1 MKILG
6 IAGGGVRSNEEA
18 GVLADEIAARGH
30 ELCWASRLAG
40 DALPS
45 EDQPYDGLILFGGE
59 ISVADPEH
67 APYFDAVAAL
77 IHKFDNHGKPVLGS
91 CLGAQTVAYA
101 FGGEVRPLGFLEFG
115 FTALSPAPAAADDP
129 LLGDLDAAIEL
140 FEMHSD
146 TFSLPPSATL
156 LMQGSAVQNQAF
168 RVGKNCYGFQCHFE
182 ATPKIADA
190 WIGRELRPSPRFAP
204 GELEAMERKLD
215 GDFKTYGAAQIS
227 FANIVVDR
235 WLELCARAKAKRENA
250 AQVS

>member
-40 DALPS
+40 DALPA
-45 EDQPYDGLILFGGE
+45 DDGPYDGLILFGGE

-67 APYFDAVAAL
+67 APYFNAVAAL
-77 IHKFDNHGKPVLGS
+77 IHKFDDHGKPVLGS

-115 FTALSPAPAAADDP
+115 FTTLSPASGAADDP
-129 LLGDLDAAIEL
+129 LLGGVTEPVEL
-140 FEMHSD
+140 FELHSD
-146 TFSLPPSATL
+146 TFSLPPTATL
-156 LMQGSAVQNQAF
+156 LMQGGAVTNQAF
-168 RVGKNCYGFQCHFE
+168 RVGKSCYGFQCHFE

-204 GELEAMERKLD
+204 GELEAMERKLE
-215 GDFKTYGAAQIS
+215 GDFKAYGEAQTS
-227 FANIVVDR
+227 FANNVVDR
-235 WLELCARAKAKRENA
+235 WLELCAQAKAKRELA

>member
-18 GVLADEIAARGH
+18 GVLASEIAARGH

-40 DALPS
+40 DELPA
-45 EDQPYDGLILFGGE
+45 DDGPYDGLILFGGE

-67 APYFDAVAAL
+67 APYFNAVAAL

-101 FGGEVRPLGFLEFG
+101 FGGEIRPLGFLEFG
-115 FTALSPAPAAADDP
+115 FTTLSPSPAADDP
-129 LLGDLDAAIEL
+129 LLDGLDNAIEL

-146 TFSLPPSATL
+146 TFSLPPTATL
-156 LMQGSAVQNQAF
+156 LMQGSVVRNQAF
-168 RVGKNCYGFQCHFE
+168 RVGRNCYGFQCHFE

-190 WIGRELRPSPRFAP
+190 WIARELRPSPRFAP
-204 GELEAMERKLD
+204 DELAAMERKLD
-215 GDFKTYGAAQIS
+215 GDFKVHGPAQIR
-227 FANIVVDR
+227 FANHVVDR
-235 WLELCARAKAKRENA
+235 WLELCAREKAGRELP